1 MSPRDVPAPRT
12 HHDLLHGRDYPLDPE
27 ARKRRQ
33 LKHDLAEETR
43 RVVGGVAL
51 LEALECDPVTM
62 QELIDTA
69 RDLADRLDDMPDL
82 RKYGGAA
89 LAPAGASALDERSPI
104 SGQGNAI
111 APPMHLECDGVTTWG
126 HATYGP
132 AYEGP
137 PLHVHGGW
145 VIAAFDELLGVAQA
159 VSGQPGMTGT
169 ITIKLRA
176 PTPVGRRIDYEG
188 WVDRVEGRKT
198 NASGEARL
206 EGKVLAE
213 ADAVFIA
220 PENWV
225 EAMGGSAS

>member
-1 MSPRDVPAPRT
+1 MSRRDVPAPRT
-12 HHDLLHGRDYPLDPE
+12 HHDLLHGRDIPLDPE

-33 LKHDLAEETR
+33 LKHDLAGQVR
-43 RVVGGVAL
+43 RVAENVAM
-51 LEALECDPVTM
+51 LEALECDPATM
-62 QELIDTA
+62 QDVIDRA
-69 RDLADRLDDMPDL
+69 RDLADALQDLPDF

-89 LAPAGASALDERSPI
+89 LGPSGASALDERSPI
-104 SGQGNAI
+104 SGQGNPI

-126 HATYGP
+126 HATYGV

-137 PLHVHGGW
+137 PLHLHGGW

-169 ITIKLRA
+169 ITIRLRA
-176 PTPVGRRIDYEG
+176 PTPLDQRIDYEG

-198 NASGEARL
+198 FARGEARL
-206 EGKVLAE
+206 DGRVLAE

-220 PENWV
+220 PKNWI
-225 EAMGGSAS
+225 EAMQGGAS